1 MIFIAVYIPVLAG
14 EDVSQL
20 HGRQAEAEVRERGR
34 PPGARQGG
42 PAPLG
47 EVSWHQTRGQF

>member
-1 MIFIAVYIPVLAG
+1 MLAG

-20 HGRQAEAEVRERGR
+20 HGCQAEAEVRERGR